1 MKKRVFAYPL
11 IFASICTL
19 AYAAAFRSSWSASD
33 GPTLIL
39 LFCAA
44 LGSGAMVVFRGPNR
58 SPLRWLYTAAAVL
71 APPIAFVLIR
81 VQGIHPLWHWVV
93 WGLMLLGI
101 TMAYLFDRLFMKESR
116 SADGAS

>member
-11 IFASICTL
+11 IFASICAL
-19 AYAAAFRSSWSASD
+19 AYAVAFRSAWSASD
-33 GPTLIL
+33 VPTLIL
-39 LFCAA
+39 VFCAA

-58 SPLRWLYTAAAVL
+58 SQLRWLYTAAAVL
-71 APPIAFVLIR
+71 APPIAFEVIQIDG
-81 VQGIHPLWHWVV
+81 VHPLWHRVV

-116 SADGAS
+116 SKNGDS